1 MVSHSNVA
9 TCTCTNG
16 GKPWLLDGV
25 SVVSYDPACRVHCK
39 PVVPTHATIVE
50 RKEVI
55 DWTRREKVK

>member
-1 MVSHSNVA
+1 MVNHSNVA

-25 SVVSYDPACRVHCK
+25 PVVSYNPGCRVHSERILI
-39 PVVPTHATIVE
+39 PHATIVE